1 MASRRAR
8 RVSERCLESE
18 YINSTLNGVRRMAVP
33 QLVWVDVE
41 SRGSSPLP
49 ANISN
54 RLSSEVSLSSGT
66 RKYIAVSFAAAKR
79 LKKLER
85 VTGHSNSPCFGSFSK
100 EVNLTAI
107 GENFDVLPSD
117 NRDLRNSATQEIR
130 ALNEDVIALGVA
142 VEVSGSGD
150 GRKQQADLLLVQ
162 RERCLIGMEQRAT
175 RHRVTRNPCNR

>member
-1 MASRRAR
+1 MAEG
-8 RVSERCLESE
+8 VLERE
-18 YINSTLNGVRRMAVP
+18 YIHSSSYRLRGMAVP
-33 QLVWVDVE
+33 QLVRVNVE
-41 SRGSSPLP
+41 ASGSSPLP

-85 VTGHSNSPCFGSFSK
+85 VTGHSNNPCFGSFSK

-117 NRDLRNSATQEIR
+117 NRDLRNSATQEVR
-130 ALNEDVIALGVA
+130 ALDQDVIALGVA
-142 VEVSGSGD
+142 AEVSGSGD
-150 GRKQQADLLLVQ
+150 GCKEQADLLLVQ
-162 RERCLIGMEQRAT
+162 RERCLLGMELRAT
-175 RHRVTRNPCNR
+175 RHRVARHPCNR

>member
-1 MASRRAR
+1 MAEG
-8 RVSERCLESE
+8 VLERE
-18 YINSTLNGVRRMAVP
+18 YIHSSSYRLRGMAVP
-33 QLVWVDVE
+33 QLVRVNVE
-41 SRGSSPLP
+41 PGGASPLP
-49 ANISN
+49 ANISK

-130 ALNEDVIALGVA
+130 TPDKGVITNGVA
-142 VEVSGSGD
+142 VVMNSLGD
-150 GRKQQADLLLVQ
+150 RRHQQPELLFA
-162 RERCLIGMEQRAT
+162 ERPGALAGHQHRA
-175 RHRVTRNPCNR
+175 RWHRVPGDTSHW

>member
-1 MASRRAR
+1 MAEG
-8 RVSERCLESE
+8 VLERE
-18 YINSTLNGVRRMAVP
+18 YIHSSSYRLRGMAVP
-33 QLVWVDVE
+33 QLVRVNVE
-41 SRGSSPLP
+41 PGGASPLP

-117 NRDLRNSATQEIR
+117 NRDLRNSATQEVC
-130 ALNEDVIALGVA
+130 ALDQDVIALGVA
-142 VEVSGSGD
+142 VEMNSSGD
-150 GRKQQADLLLVQ
+150 GCKEQADLLLVQ
-162 RERCLIGMEQRAT
+162 RERCLLGMEQRAT
-175 RHRVTRNPCNR
+175 RHRVTRHPCNR

>member
-1 MASRRAR
+1 MAEG
-8 RVSERCLESE
+8 VLERE
-18 YINSTLNGVRRMAVP
+18 YIHSSSYRLRGMAVP
-33 QLVWVDVE
+33 QLVRVNVE
-41 SRGSSPLP
+41 ASGSSPLP
-49 ANISN
+49 AYISN

-130 ALNEDVIALGVA
+130 ALNEDVVALGVA
-142 VEVSGSGD
+142 VEVSGSSD
-150 GRKQQADLLLVQ
+150 GRKEQADLLFVQ
-162 RERCLIGMEQRAT
+162 RERRLLGMEQRAA
-175 RHRVTRNPCNR
+175 RHRVTRHPCDR

>member
-1 MASRRAR
+1 M
-8 RVSERCLESE
+8 SERRLEREDIDSPL
-18 YINSTLNGVRRMAVP
+18 YRVRGMAVP
-33 QLVWVDVE
+33 QLVRVNVE
-41 SRGSSPLP
+41 AGGSSPLP

-54 RLSSEVSLSSGT
+54 RLSSEVSLSSGA

-117 NRDLRNSATQEIR
+117 NRDLRNSATQ
-130 ALNEDVIALGVA
+130 
-142 VEVSGSGD
+142 
-150 GRKQQADLLLVQ
+150 Q
-162 RERCLIGMEQRAT
+162 RNA
-175 RHRVTRNPCNR
+175 P

>member
-1 MASRRAR
+1 MAEG
-8 RVSERCLESE
+8 VLERE
-18 YINSTLNGVRRMAVP
+18 YIHSSSYRLRGMAVP
-33 QLVWVDVE
+33 QLVRVNVE
-41 SRGSSPLP
+41 ASGSSPLP

-117 NRDLRNSATQEIR
+117 NRDLRNSATQEVR
-130 ALNEDVIALGVA
+130 ALNEDVVALGVA

-150 GRKQQADLLLVQ
+150 GREEQADLLFVQ
-162 RERCLIGMEQRAT
+162 RESRLLGMEQRAT
-175 RHRVTRNPCNR
+175 RHRVTRHPCNR